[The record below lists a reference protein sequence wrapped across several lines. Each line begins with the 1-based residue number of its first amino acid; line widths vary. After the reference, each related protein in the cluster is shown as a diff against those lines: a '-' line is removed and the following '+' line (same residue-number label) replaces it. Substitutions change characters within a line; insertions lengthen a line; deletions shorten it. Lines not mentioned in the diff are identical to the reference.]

1 MYSSEPTGWSDPADA
16 LRGTRVVVTG
26 GAGFVG
32 SHVVTR
38 LLLTG
43 ARVKVVD
50 NLSTG
55 RLDNLDDAR
64 RAGLADRDLVVAD
77 IRGPAG
83 TSVVT
88 RWRPDV
94 VVHLAAQTSAAV
106 AVRAPAPDADA
117 NICGTLNVLDA
128 AASAGVGLVV
138 HAASSAIYGR
148 VPAAGLPVGEET
160 PVAPTHPY
168 GISKATGLRYL
179 DWYRERHGLAYTA
192 LVLGNVY
199 GPRQTGPH
207 RGVVARMAAAL
218 LSGER
223 AVITGDGGQTRD
235 FVYVGD
241 VAHAV
246 ALACVTDGVGMV
258 NIGTGR
264 ETSITEA
271 YGFIAATVGADGP
284 PRHDPPVPGEIRRM
298 ALDPSRA
305 GTRLGWQP
313 TVDLAEGVALVV
325 ADGRRRLARERLA
338 SVR

>member
-1 MYSSEPTGWSDPADA
+1 MYLSELTGWSDSADV
-16 LRGTRVVVTG
+16 LRGMRVVVTG

-64 RAGLADRDLVVAD
+64 RIGLSERDLVVAD
-77 IRGPAG
+77 IRGPGG
-83 TSVVT
+83 TAVIT

-94 VVHLAAQTSAAV
+94 VVHLAAQTSVAV

-117 NICGTLNVLDA
+117 NICGTVNVLDA
-128 AASAGVGLVV
+128 TVSAGAGLVV
-138 HAASSAIYGR
+138 YAASSAVYGR
-148 VPAAGLPVGEET
+148 VPAAGLPVGEDA
-160 PVAPTHPY
+160 PVAPIHPH

-179 DWYRERHGLAYTA
+179 DWYREHHGLAYTA
-192 LVLGNVY
+192 LMLGNVY
-199 GPRQTGPH
+199 GPRQTGLH
-207 RGVVARMAAAL
+207 CGVVARMAGAL
-218 LSGER
+218 LRGER
-223 AVITGDGGQTRD
+223 AVVAGDGRQTRD

-246 ALACVTDGVGMV
+246 ALACVTGGAGMV

-264 ETSITEA
+264 ETSVIEA
-271 YGFIAATVGADGP
+271 YHLIAATVGADRP
-284 PRHDPPVPGEIRRM
+284 ARHDPPVTGEIRRM
-298 ALDPSRA
+298 ALDPARA
-305 GTRLGWQP
+305 GARLGWQP

-338 SVR
+338 PIR